1 VLLVVIILHQTAFIN
16 PVFPA
21 LPGRIPCVFPVKKNS
36 ISGGKTDLRNTNIEI
51 SGKRV
56 KL

>member
-1 VLLVVIILHQTAFIN
+1 VLLVALILPPFIFTN
-16 PVFPA
+16 PVFPT
-21 LPGRIPCVFPVKKNS
+21 LPWKIPCVFPVKKNS